1 MSYSPEC
8 LGPGRPVTKVIVSQ
22 SAFSYIH
29 YQRQL
34 SCNEEKAMT
43 FTTIKTVRDYAIQ
56 TPQTI
61 PVFEK
66 LGIDY
71 CCGGNRPLDE
81 ACAVANASMDEVVRA
96 LEAAIAQPNRPS
108 ERELQAGSL
117 AELISHIVS
126 THHVFVRTQI
136 PEIGRLLE
144 KVYTKHGV
152 NHPELTEI
160 HTTFV
165 GLGQE
170 LMMHLMKEENILFP
184 YIERMEESV
193 LQKEPILPPPFGSVL
208 NPVRM
213 MEHEHDD
220 AGAALRTLRNA
231 SRDYTPPE
239 DACTSFRALY
249 TTLANFEKDL
259 HQHIHLENNVLFPKA
274 LEMESAAQN

>member
-1 MSYSPEC
+1 
-8 LGPGRPVTKVIVSQ
+8 
-22 SAFSYIH
+22 
-29 YQRQL
+29 
-34 SCNEEKAMT
+34 MT
-43 FTTIKTVRDYAIQ
+43 LTITKTVREYAIE

-81 ACAVANASMDEVVRA
+81 ACTAANANLEEVLRA
-96 LEAAIAQPNRPS
+96 VEAAIAQPNRPS

-117 AELISHIVS
+117 AELISHIVH

-136 PEIGRLLE
+136 PEIGRLIE
-144 KVYTKHGV
+144 KVYSKHGA
-152 NHPELTEI
+152 NHPELVEI
-160 HTTFV
+160 RGTFQ

-170 LMMHLMKEENILFP
+170 LTMHLMKEENILFP

-193 LQKEPILPPPFGSVL
+193 LQKEPILPPPFGTVA

-220 AGAALRTLRNA
+220 AGTALRTLRKA

-249 TTLANFEKDL
+249 TALHNFEQDL
-259 HQHIHLENNVLFPKA
+259 HQHIHLENNVLFPRA
-274 LEMESAAQN
+274 LAMESGAQK